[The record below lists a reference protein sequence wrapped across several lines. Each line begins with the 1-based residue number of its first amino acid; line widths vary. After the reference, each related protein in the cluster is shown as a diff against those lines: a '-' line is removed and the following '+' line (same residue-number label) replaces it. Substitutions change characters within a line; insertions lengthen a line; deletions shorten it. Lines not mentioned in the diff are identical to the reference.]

1 MRIPSETLV
10 IDSEKMPILSEMLV
24 ITPHRM
30 TISSQMLVII
40 SEKMINFPAPK
51 IAFDRPTGNFF

>member
-1 MRIPSETLV
+1 M
-10 IDSEKMPILSEMLV
+10 
-24 ITPHRM
+24 TPDRM

-51 IAFDRPTGNFF
+51 ITFERPNGNFF